1 MSISAG
7 VIAVTDD
14 KGDLSIL
21 TLEDGALVSHYS
33 APSTSIELQLA
44 LSPTQTLLAV
54 GQASYGA
61 EQVLIYDLT
70 SGAAPASLDLNL
82 YGSDIL
88 SLTFGATDADL
99 YVGLGSKAIQVWDP
113 ETQQLVT
120 TIDLELSRLPIFH
133 GIALNPNQ
141 RVMAFINFSRDVYR
155 WDMVSNQALPLLQGH
170 PDNIYA
176 LGFSPDGTLLAS
188 LDGNQ
193 DLILWDTATWEES
206 RFVTDTGGAGALAF
220 SPDGRLLAV
229 AGYEDNVSL
238 WDVQTGNLVVQ
249 FQGHPRGVADVTF
262 SNDGTLLVTAGYD
275 GLVRLWAVP

>member
-1 MSISAG
+1 MGNCELLAKKHFKDLFPDANGRKFQPCRRVFSFESRTLSSHFRLPNFTRGASYKR
-7 VIAVTDD
+7 IAQAIRAV
-14 KGDLSIL
+14 KIQLSPAL
-21 TLEDGALVSHYS
+21 GLRRFSEDGSPVTKFAIKLTMIIDTCTGKDRSCMRSITGS
-33 APSTSIELQLA
+33 ACGIPWNVT
-44 LSPTQTLLAV
+44 P
-54 GQASYGA
+54 
-61 EQVLIYDLT
+61 
-70 SGAAPASLDLNL
+70 
-82 YGSDIL
+82 
-88 SLTFGATDADL
+88 
-99 YVGLGSKAIQVWDP
+99 GLCCAFVNS
-113 ETQQLVT
+113 
-120 TIDLELSRLPIFH
+120 SREI
-133 GIALNPNQ
+133 
-141 RVMAFINFSRDVYR
+141 SR
-155 WDMVSNQALPLLQGH
+155 WDLASNQALPLLQGH